1 MKTISLFNLKGGC
14 GKTTS
19 AINLGYLLGEK
30 CKKEGTKLLYI
41 DCDMQSNF
49 TNSLMEYDLERPCI
63 YHLFTDEKEAND
75 VIYHISDNIDM
86 IPSSLLMA
94 TIEPRLAGMYGREFI
109 LKRKLEEISDD
120 YAYCLI
126 DCSPSFS
133 IVTTNALIVTD
144 EIYIPVQTEYYAVDG
159 VHLLEETL
167 EYINKSLGVNK
178 EITLLFATLHD
189 KRNNINNLQYDNLKA
204 NFEGRFLDTSIRKNI
219 SLVESP
225 IFKESIFEYKPKS
238 RGAEDYKKL
247 FKEIEEKGGF

>member
-19 AINLGYLLGEK
+19 AINLGYLLGQK
-30 CKKEGTKLLYI
+30 CAKENKKILYI
-41 DCDMQSNF
+41 DCDMQSNL
-49 TNSLMEYDLERPCI
+49 TNSLMEYDIERPCI
-63 YHLFTDEKEAND
+63 YHLFTDEKEAKD
-75 VIYHISDNIDM
+75 VIYKVSDNIDI

-94 TIEPRLAGMYGREFI
+94 TIEPRLASLYGREFI
-109 LKRKLEEISDD
+109 LKRKLEAVADQ
-120 YAYCLI
+120 YAYCFI

-167 EYINKSLGVNK
+167 DYINKSLGVKK

-204 NFEGRFLDTSIRKNI
+204 NFGERFLDATIRKN
-219 SLVESP
+219 
-225 IFKESIFEYKPKS
+225 
-238 RGAEDYKKL
+238 
-247 FKEIEEKGGF
+247 

>member
-19 AINLGYLLGEK
+19 VINLGYLLGQK
-30 CKKEGTKLLYI
+30 VKKTGGKILYV
-41 DCDMQSNF
+41 DCDMQSNL
-49 TNSLMEYDLERPCI
+49 TNSLMEYDLDRPCI
-63 YHLFTDEKEAND
+63 YHLFTDENEISD
-75 VIYHISDNIDM
+75 VIYPVNDTTDI

-94 TIEPRLAGMYGREFI
+94 TIEPRLASMYGREFI
-109 LKRKLEEISDD
+109 LKRKLEEIADQ
-120 YAYCLI
+120 YEYCII

-167 EYINKSLGVNK
+167 EYISKSLGVKK

-189 KRNNINNLQYDNLKA
+189 RRNNINNLQYDNLKES
-204 NFEGRFLDTSIRKNI
+204 FGDKFLDTYIRKNI

-238 RGAEDYKKL
+238 KGAEDYEKL
-247 FKEIEEKGGF
+247 FKEIESKGGF